1 MEHANHLILIGAALV
16 AASVIVSAFASRAG
30 TPLLLVFLILGML
43 AGEDGPGGIRFN
55 DVQLTYLIG
64 SIALGIILFDGGM
77 RTHAQSVRVG
87 IGPGVVLATVGVFV
101 TAAIIAFFAVEL
113 FEFTW
118 LQGLLLG
125 AIVGSTDA
133 AAIFSVLSS
142 RGLEIKRRVS
152 ATLEIESGCNDPMAV
167 FLTIVLVQAIA
178 AGKTGLD
185 LSVAT
190 RLVAEL
196 AIGGAAGLGGG
207 YVMVAIIN
215 RLELAQALYP
225 LLASALALAIFGA
238 TTSIG
243 GSGFLAIYVAG
254 LVMGNRQVHSAQ
266 NILRVHD
273 GLAWLAQIGMFLV
286 LGLLATPHELLNVAP
301 TALLVAVV
309 LIVIA
314 RPVAVLVCLA
324 PFRFPWREQAF
335 ITWMGLR
342 GAVPIILGIFPLV
355 AGIANAWLFFNVAFF
370 VVLVSLFVQGW
381 TVAPAARLLQLEV
394 PPASL
399 PAGRYDLGTAGHWD
413 LELVRYDLAED
424 SPAIGAA
431 IANLPLPEQTSVA
444 GVLRKNRI
452 ETPERIG
459 PLEAGDRVF
468 VLGAASHVDA
478 LNRAFIAPHHPER
491 LEEHQFFGDL
501 VLDAD
506 AGLTDI
512 ADFYGVEMP
521 PGAGDVSLG
530 AYLERVF
537 RKRPVIGDRLKVG
550 RVEFVIRETGD
561 DGRVSRVG
569 LKFR

>member
-1 MEHANHLILIGAALV
+1 MFSDSAPAEKADFGSANHLILIGAALV
-16 AASVIVSAFASRAG
+16 AGSVIVSAFASRAG

-43 AGEDGPGGIRFN
+43 AGEDGPGGIQFN

-77 RTHAQSVRVG
+77 RTHAATVRVG
-87 IGPGVVLATVGVFV
+87 IGPGITLATVGVAV
-101 TAAIIAFFAVEL
+101 TAGVIALFAVWL
-113 FEFTW
+113 FGFTW

-133 AAIFSVLSS
+133 AAVFSVLSA
-142 RGLEIKRRVS
+142 RGLAIKRRVS

-185 LSVAT
+185 WSVAG
-190 RLVAEL
+190 RLVAEFS
-196 AIGGAAGLGGG
+196 IGGAAGLAGG
-207 YVMVAIIN
+207 YLMVTLIN
-215 RLELAQALYP
+215 RLDLAQALYP
-225 LLASALALAIFGA
+225 LLASSLALLVFGA
-238 TTSIG
+238 TASIG

-286 LGLLATPHELLNVAP
+286 LGLLATPKDLLNVAH
-301 TALLVAVV
+301 TALLVAIV

-314 RPVAVLVCLA
+314 RPLAVVLCLA

-335 ITWMGLR
+335 IAWMGLR

-355 AGIANAWLFFNVAFF
+355 AGLENAWLYFNVAFF

-394 PPASL
+394 PPASM

-413 LELVRYDLAED
+413 LELMRYDLADD
-424 SPAIGAA
+424 SPAVGTAA
-431 IANLPLPEQTSVA
+431 AHLPLPEQARSRACCAATVSNRPIASRRCSRAIVYSSS
-444 GVLRKNRI
+444 LRPRRS
-452 ETPERIG
+452 TR
-459 PLEAGDRVF
+459 
-468 VLGAASHVDA
+468 
-478 LNRAFIAPHHPER
+478 
-491 LEEHQFFGDL
+491 
-501 VLDAD
+501 
-506 AGLTDI
+506 
-512 ADFYGVEMP
+512 
-521 PGAGDVSLG
+521 
-530 AYLERVF
+530 
-537 RKRPVIGDRLKVG
+537 
-550 RVEFVIRETGD
+550 
-561 DGRVSRVG
+561 
-569 LKFR
+569 

>member
-1 MEHANHLILIGAALV
+1 LHEANHLILVGAALIAV
-16 AASVIVSAFASRAG
+16 SVIASAFASRAG
-30 TPLLLVFLILGML
+30 TPLLLVFLVLGML
-43 AGEDGPGGIRFN
+43 AGEDGPGGIHFS

-87 IGPGVVLATVGVFV
+87 IGPGIVLATIGVFA
-101 TAAIIAFFAVEL
+101 TATIIAFFAVEL
-113 FEFTW
+113 FHFTW

-133 AAIFSVLSS
+133 AAIFSVLSA
-142 RGLEIKRRVS
+142 RGLAIKRRVS

-185 LSVAT
+185 VGVVT

-196 AIGGAAGLGGG
+196 ALGGIAGLAGG
-207 YVMVAIIN
+207 YAMVAIIN

-225 LLASALALAIFGA
+225 LLASALALFVFGA
-238 TTSIG
+238 TSAIG

-266 NILRVHD
+266 HILRVHD
-273 GLAWLAQIGMFLV
+273 GLAWLAQICMFLV
-286 LGLLATPHELLNVAP
+286 LGLLATPRELLKVAP
-301 TALLVAVV
+301 TALLVALV
-309 LIVIA
+309 LIVVA
-314 RPVAVLVCLA
+314 RPIAVLVCLA
-324 PFRFPWREQAF
+324 PFRFPWREQGF
-335 ITWMGLR
+335 IAWMGLR

-355 AGIANAWLFFNVAFF
+355 AGIENAWLYFNVGFF

-381 TVAPAARLLQLEV
+381 TVAPVARLLQLEV
-394 PPASL
+394 PPATL

-424 SPAIGAA
+424 SPALGTP

-444 GVLRKNRI
+444 GVLRNHRI
-452 ETPERIG
+452 EPAERVAA
-459 PLEAGDRVF
+459 LEPGDRVF
-468 VLGAASHVDA
+468 VLAEAPHIDA
-478 LNRAFIAPHHPER
+478 INRAFIAPHHPER

-506 AGLTDI
+506 AGLGDI
-512 ADFYGVEMP
+512 AAFYGVEMP

-530 AYLERVF
+530 AYLQRVF
-537 RKRPVIGDRLKVG
+537 RKRPVVGDRLKVG
-550 RVEFVIRETGD
+550 RVEFVIRETAE

>member
-1 MEHANHLILIGAALV
+1 LEHANHLILIGAALV
-16 AASVIVSAFASRAG
+16 AGSVIVSAFASRAG

-43 AGEDGPGGIRFN
+43 AGEDGPGGIQFN

-77 RTHAQSVRVG
+77 RTHAATVRVG
-87 IGPGVVLATVGVFV
+87 IGPGIALATAGVAI
-101 TAAIIAFFAVEL
+101 TAAVIALFAVFL
-113 FEFTW
+113 FGFTW

-133 AAIFSVLSS
+133 AALFSVLSA
-142 RGLEIKRRVS
+142 RGLAIKRRVS

-185 LSVAT
+185 WSVAG
-190 RLVAEL
+190 RLVAEFS
-196 AIGGAAGLGGG
+196 IGGVAGLAGG
-207 YVMVAIIN
+207 YLMVTLIN
-215 RLELAQALYP
+215 RLDLAQALYP
-225 LLASALALAIFGA
+225 LLASSLALLVFAITGA
-238 TTSIG
+238 VG
-243 GSGFLAIYVAG
+243 GSGFLAIYIAG
-254 LVMGNRQVHSAQ
+254 LVMGNRQLHSAQ

-286 LGLLATPHELLNVAP
+286 LGLLATPKELLNVAH
-301 TALLVAVV
+301 TALLVAIV

-314 RPVAVLVCLA
+314 RPLAVVACLA

-335 ITWMGLR
+335 IAWMGLR

-355 AGIANAWLFFNVAFF
+355 AGLENAWLYFNVAFF
-370 VVLVSLFVQGW
+370 VVLVSLLVQGW

-413 LELVRYDLAED
+413 LELMRYDLAND
-424 SPAIGAA
+424 SPAIGPRVS
-431 IANLPLPEQTSVA
+431 NLPLPEQSSLA
-444 GVLRKNRI
+444 GVLRNDRLESPDRI
-452 ETPERIG
+452 TALKP
-459 PLEAGDRVF
+459 GDRVY
-468 VLGAASHVDA
+468 VIASTTHVDT

-491 LEEHQFFGDL
+491 LEEHKFFGDL

-506 AGLTDI
+506 ANL
-512 ADFYGVEMP
+512 ADVAQFYGVDMP
-521 PGAGDVSLG
+521 RAANDTTLG
-530 AYLERVF
+530 EYLQRIF
-537 RKRPVIGDRLKVG
+537 RKRPVVGDRLKVG
-550 RVEFVIRETGD
+550 RVELVVREVVN
-561 DGRVSRVG
+561 GRVARVG